1 MYNIRITAKKGVS
14 EKMATDLA
22 LGSDGMR
29 IARAITYLSDNF
41 EIQPSLDDAAHEA
54 GLSSYHFQRMFT
66 RFVGI
71 SPKTFVKHLTLNRA
85 KESLAASTDVSD
97 SACYFGQSGSGRLH
111 DLLVTHESMTP
122 GEWKSIGV
130 GKDIVYGWHPSP
142 FGDCIIVASERG
154 VCGLA
159 FELEEGREATIENL
173 FRSLGGERCLRDD
186 FATKKFVDQ
195 AFDGGQLHVVLR
207 GSPFQL
213 KVWEG
218 LLRIPSGVVTSYV
231 GLAISLGRPTAT
243 RAVASAVACNP
254 VSWLVPC
261 HRVLRNNGMISGYRW
276 GPSKKRSMLAFE
288 SAILEELAA

>member
-1 MYNIRITAKKGVS
+1 M
-14 EKMATDLA
+14 
-22 LGSDGMR
+22 
-29 IARAITYLSDNF
+29 
-41 EIQPSLDDAAHEA
+41 
-54 GLSSYHFQRMFT
+54 
-66 RFVGI
+66 
-71 SPKTFVKHLTLNRA
+71 
-85 KESLAASTDVSD
+85 
-97 SACYFGQSGSGRLH
+97 
-111 DLLVTHESMTP
+111 
-122 GEWKSIGV
+122 
-130 GKDIVYGWHPSP
+130 
-142 FGDCIIVASERG
+142 
-154 VCGLA
+154 A

-243 RAVASAVACNP
+243 RAVASAVARNP

-261 HRVLRNNGMISGYRW
+261 HRVLRHNGMISGYRW
-276 GPSKKRSMLAFE
+276 GPVKKRSMLAFE